1 MKIQAASV
9 STNLREKKPSS
20 GPPKTQKTPVFPLQK
35 TPDKY
40 HIMVFQAPKV
50 PSFPFVRNSRPGGG
64 CKSKFFTSKGWP
76 PLSIKERLHSTT
88 GGGGPQSPRFRPF
101 SGKNLSCVQKTP
113 VFEQKT
119 PKPKSFS
126 KNPTSRDKTP
136 RVGTLQTASLRL
148 SDLQITLQQKF
159 SICHRSQV
167 SGYSLQARPRRHINR
182 AGTLPAGTAQCSGSL
197 HY

>member
-1 MKIQAASV
+1 MQIEIFHVQRL
-9 STNLREKKPSS
+9 T
-20 GPPKTQKTPVFPLQK
+20 
-35 TPDKY
+35 
-40 HIMVFQAPKV
+40 
-50 PSFPFVRNSRPGGG
+50 
-64 CKSKFFTSKGWP
+64 P
-76 PLSIKERLHSTT
+76 PLDKRKTT
-88 GGGGPQSPRFRPF
+88 FNDRGGGPQSPRFRPF

-159 SICHRSQV
+159 SICDRSQV